1 MIQQNNLR
9 AACLASPLPKKDD
22 TCLGRA
28 LPAMLVVLLLALT
41 GCTLAPEYIRPEAP
55 IPNVYPADEATNTSE
70 MVSWREFFKDP
81 TMQKVIDQALQN
93 NRDLRIAMLNVEKTR
108 AMYRIQQA
116 DLLPTVAAGTS
127 SQSQYVP
134 SEFSPLGSAVIDRQY
149 TASLGFSG
157 FELDLFGRIR
167 SLTEA
172 AIENYHSTENDAR
185 RARLT
190 LVAEVAALYL
200 QTVSD
205 RELRDITADTYKS
218 RKTTHD
224 MIRRQYETGIASLL
238 AVNQAKTGMEEARSS
253 LARLETKVA
262 QDENALT
269 FLVGASLPANLPN
282 VRRLKDVA
290 KLPDVPAGMPSTLI
304 ERRPDIVSAEH
315 LLKATNANIGA
326 ARANFFPRIA
336 ITAGTGY
343 LSSEFSRLFSG
354 VAETWNLAGQA
365 TLPIFDMGRNIA
377 ILQGSMRDKDIAIA
391 VYEKTIQQAFR
402 EVADSLVQRQ
412 NIGELI
418 NAQASLL
425 DATRQTYNLAQSR
438 YDVGIDNLL
447 TLLDAQRSNYGA
459 EQAYIG
465 ALLLRETNALMLYKA
480 LGGGWR

>member
-1 MIQQNNLR
+1 MKRTSIQ
-9 AACLASPLPKKDD
+9 AACLPSSLTSRD
-22 TCLGRA
+22 TTRIWPA
-28 LPAMLVVLLLALT
+28 LPVMLVLTVFALG

-55 IPNVYPADEATNTSE
+55 IPNVYPAEEAANTSE
-70 MVSWREFFKDP
+70 MVPWREFFKDP
-81 TMQKVIDQALQN
+81 VMQRVIDQALQN

-108 AMYRIQQA
+108 SMYRIQQA
-116 DLLPTVAAGTS
+116 DLLPTVAAGSS
-127 SQSQYVP
+127 SQSQYMP
-134 SEFSPLGSAVIDRQY
+134 GEFSPLGEAAISRQY

-167 SLTEA
+167 SLTDA
-172 AIENYHSTENDAR
+172 AVENYHSKENDAR

-205 RELRDITADTYKS
+205 RELRDITEGTYQS
-218 RKTTHD
+218 RKTTYD

-238 AVNQAKTGMEEARSS
+238 AVNQARTGMEEARSS
-253 LARLETKVA
+253 LARLETKVS
-262 QDENALT
+262 QGENALT
-269 FLVGASLPANLPN
+269 FLVGASLPADLPN

-290 KLPDVPAGMPSTLI
+290 KLPDVPAGMPSALI
-304 ERRPDIVSAEH
+304 ERRPDVISAEH
-315 LLKATNANIGA
+315 LLMAANSNIGA

-336 ITAGTGY
+336 ITASTGY
-343 LSSEFSRLFSG
+343 LSTEFSNLFSG
-354 VAETWNLAGQA
+354 AAESWNLAGQA

-377 ILQGSMRDKDIAIA
+377 NLQGSMRDKDIAIA
-391 VYEKTIQQAFR
+391 VYERTIQQAFR
-402 EVADSLVQRQ
+402 EVADSLVQRR

-418 NAQASLL
+418 DAQASLL
-425 DATRQTYNLAQSR
+425 DATRQTYNLAQTR